1 MTTTNYNIQS
11 ITTQEISDTKNT
23 FGHNALTFKKEN
35 RLIDAIF

>member
-1 MTTTNYNIQS
+1 MTPTNFNIQS
-11 ITTQEISDTKNT
+11 ITTQEVSDNKNT